1 MKTVP
6 FLTVS
11 VLAVALSA
19 AGVVA
24 QTSEPTAPP
33 AAASPAAP
41 APAPDQ
47 VIYIPRLPSPAEI
60 TSAAAAQGLTIA
72 QIAQSASQITVI
84 YKRADGS
91 ISTVA
96 YQLLP
101 AAGTPATATA
111 ATTTVVTAPP
121 TTVVYASPAPVYY
134 YDPFY
139 YNPWPWFGPVA
150 VDLGFGFGFH
160 HGGHFRGGPGFHHG
174 GFHGGHG
181 GGHGGG
187 WHRR

>member
-33 AAASPAAP
+33 AAASIAAP
-41 APAPDQ
+41 PPAPDQ
-47 VIYIPRLPSPAEI
+47 IIYIPRLPSPAEI
-60 TSAAAAQGLTIA
+60 TSAAVAQGLTIA
-72 QIAQSASQITVI
+72 QIAQSASQMVVV

-91 ISTVA
+91 VSTVA

-101 AAGTPATATA
+101 AAGAPAAATA
-111 ATTTVVTAPP
+111 ATTTVMTAPP

-139 YNPWPWFGPVA
+139 YGPWPWFGPVA

-160 HGGHFRGGPGFHHG
+160 HGGFRGGH

-187 WHRR
+187 WHHR